1 MENLH
6 YCHLCKVEMS
16 IEDIKRRYF
25 RYHKETYDRVCMNC
39 VRKSY

>member
-1 MENLH
+1 MVNVQH
-6 YCHLCKVEMS
+6 CHLCKEEMS
-16 IEDIKRRYF
+16 IEDMNKGYF